1 MIVIVRNPI
10 DIIPS
15 VANLYI
21 SKSHSFEFENSLPD
35 EFPEWWDDW
44 VTAFCEN
51 IKTSQEFAIKNIAN
65 QIPTY
70 VLRYEDLKTNPVP
83 VLMEMFRF
91 LLNVKSI
98 EGTVIEKRI
107 V

>member
-10 DIIPS
+10 DVIAS
-15 VANLYI
+15 CAGLFL
-21 SKSHSFEFENSLPD
+21 SKSHTFEFENNLPD
-35 EFPEWWDDW
+35 EFPEWWDGW

-51 IKTSQEFAIKNIAN
+51 IKTSQEFAIKNIAS

-83 VLMEMFRF
+83 VLKEMFRF
-91 LLNVKSI
+91 LLNVESI
-98 EGTVIEKRI
+98 EGTDVEKRI

>member
-15 VANLYI
+15 YAGLFL
-21 SKSHSFEFENSLPD
+21 SKSHTFEFENSLPD
-35 EFPEWWDDW
+35 EFPEWWDGW
-44 VTAFCEN
+44 VTAMCEN
-51 IKTSQEFAIKNIAN
+51 INIGKEFTIKNIAS

-83 VLMEMFRF
+83 VLKEMFCF
-91 LLNVKSI
+91 LLNVESI
-98 EGTVIEKRI
+98 EGTNIEKRI